1 MLQRLALY
9 AALGLVLD
17 ALGQTVTSTGFWL
30 VLALFWAQDLLARRE
45 GFEQA
50 EALSQAI
57 LKRANQMLEQ
67 AQQLEA
73 NKAQRDADAKQ

>member
-17 ALGQTVTSTGFWL
+17 ALGQTVDSMGFWL
-30 VLALFWAQDLLARRE
+30 VLALFWALDLLARRE

-73 NKAQRDADAKQ
+73 NKAQRDADAEQ